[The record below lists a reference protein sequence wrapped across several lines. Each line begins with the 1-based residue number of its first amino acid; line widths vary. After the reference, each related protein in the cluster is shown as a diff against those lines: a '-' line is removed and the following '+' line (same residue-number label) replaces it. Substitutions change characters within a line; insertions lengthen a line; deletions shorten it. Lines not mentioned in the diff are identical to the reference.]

1 MQGAPQSPIQR
12 PQPQPQPQP
21 QQRRRRP
28 ALSCSECRRRK
39 IRCDHTNPC
48 GHCVRHKTQCTYKL
62 YFGTD
67 PHPHPR
73 TAQQPRPES
82 QQLEG
87 AASSLPTSTTASPP
101 PSLHRSSPHSP
112 FHNVAQS
119 QAQQAPPPRNANET
133 RPTIFT
139 ENLQV
144 LDEPISWHQVTAAT
158 ATTSAAV
165 PNTVPTPVSLG
176 RSTCDSRPQLT
187 GYGPDTGGFSVRDL
201 LQRIQKLED
210 ASKSQTGGSPSLH
223 ASSETSRESVALQ
236 SPAGVQEWQV
246 VFNKTRDLG
255 KSGWMGTAQEFAVI
269 IACYSEIIGKESEDA
284 SLRGPE
290 ASEFIVQASDYLRR
304 CKNRALS
311 IKIGRPTR
319 GLSFGLQLPSREV
332 ADAMVNLYFASFE
345 STYVP

>member
-1 MQGAPQSPIQR
+1 MQGAPQSPIQS
-12 PQPQPQPQP
+12 QPQPQPQP

-67 PHPHPR
+67 PNPR
-73 TAQQPRPES
+73 PGQQPRPES

-87 AASSLPTSTTASPP
+87 AASSLPTTASPP
-101 PSLHRSSPHSP
+101 PSIHRSSPHSP

-119 QAQQAPPPRNANET
+119 QAQQAPLPRNTNET

-144 LDEPISWHQVTAAT
+144 LREPISWPQVTAAT

-165 PNTVPTPVSLG
+165 PDTVPTLVSLC
-176 RSTCDSRPQLT
+176 RSACDLRPQLT
-187 GYGPDTGGFSVRDL
+187 GYDPDTGGLSVRDL

-290 ASEFIVQASDYLRR
+290 ASEFIVQASAYLRR

-319 GLSFGLQLPSREV
+319 GLSSPGFGLQLPSREV
-332 ADAMVNLYFASFE
+332 ADAMANLYFASFE